1 MDGARHGIHPPRA
14 LFHPQPAKNR
24 ENQSDYNIIML
35 YLQNETLN
43 YNIMDNSTAILD
55 ALQEIKR
62 YTVLAAKTVL
72 TVDDV
77 CAFTGLSKNFIYQ
90 MTSQKKIPYYKPST
104 RVLYFDKKEVEEWM
118 KQNRIMPR
126 AEAETNVALADY
138 VKG

>member
-1 MDGARHGIHPPRA
+1 
-14 LFHPQPAKNR
+14 
-24 ENQSDYNIIML
+24 ML

-43 YNIMDNSTAILD
+43 YNVMDNSTAILD

-138 VKG
+138 MKG